1 MVVNPEGARL
11 RGRRF
16 HDFEVRG
23 GVPVGGRH
31 IRRSARFVRTREGT
45 MARYRSLVLGCFF
58 NAAFAL
64 PAQGDFIPPIQLE
77 SGELTLHF
85 PDGGLV
91 ASAPELFIANSASDL
106 ESSVYPLAHCTFCM
120 PGDVVSFNGSWI
132 GTPGFDIFQGTQ
144 YTTGGAL
151 DRLNEFHVFTP
162 TIVMP
167 P

>member
-1 MVVNPEGARL
+1 
-11 RGRRF
+11 RGRVCVGGRF
-16 HDFEVRG
+16 HDFEFRG
-23 GVPVGGRH
+23 GVPVGGRR

-58 NAAFAL
+58 IAAFAL
-64 PAQGDFIPPIQLE
+64 PAQGDFIPSIQLE
-77 SGELTLHF
+77 SGDLTLHF

-91 ASAPELFIANSASDL
+91 ARAPDLFIGNSASAIDAGN
-106 ESSVYPLAHCTFCM
+106 YPLAHCAFCM

-151 DRLNEFHVFTP
+151 DRLNSFT
-162 TIVMP
+162 V
-167 P
+167 